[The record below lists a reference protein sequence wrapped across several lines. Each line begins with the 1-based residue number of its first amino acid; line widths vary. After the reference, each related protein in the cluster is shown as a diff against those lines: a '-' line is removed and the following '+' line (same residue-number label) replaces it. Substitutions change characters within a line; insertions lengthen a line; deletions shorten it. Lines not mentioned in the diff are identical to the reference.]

1 MAMYDWEEIEQPE
14 KLPDAGHIRTHL
26 EWLTAPARGDYDD
39 ALIEIAYES
48 ALGAGPNCA
57 RLFGLDEIE
66 DAVAFAAKI
75 NREKKVN
82 CYVGA
87 SLKAPDTD
95 RNRRSSGGDFY
106 VATAVPVDIDSDY
119 DAVRQRMAQAVD
131 DGLIVVTGLT
141 PSRRSQHWVRLV
153 EPCDDETEFGQSF
166 EALVLHVGADFKV
179 KDAARVMR
187 LGGTVSYPPPKKTAK
202 GYVIEQTSVVQ
213 NVKADSEDI
222 ATIIALPPGERAQ
235 QASVPRGPT
244 GQAAAGEIERSW
256 SGLVTDGRESHFRN
270 IVMRLIRQWQES
282 TGSDPE
288 AADIWG
294 EAWDTFTAST
304 DNRDG
309 RWTDQ
314 NGERELRKRLANT
327 LRRLRSG
334 HLARF
339 GLFSVETG
347 IGEDEAREVARKR
360 EETRREQREHRAE
373 VPPENPIPP
382 GEHLFKSSPEF
393 TANYVPAEY
402 LIEPLVQRG
411 YCYSFTAPTGHGKT
425 AIAMNLAACVG
436 LGRKFAGCETLK
448 GRVGYFAA
456 ENPTDVQARWI
467 VMQDALK
474 FTASDADV
482 YFAPL
487 TLDIEQHF
495 ATIEAEAVRVGGFDL
510 VIVDTSQAFFYGD
523 DENSNAEMVAHA
535 KKMRRLTTLPGN
547 PCAIVLCHP
556 LKNAA
561 KDNLLPR
568 GGGGFLAE
576 VDGNL
581 TAWKDEELV
590 VMHHAGKLRGPG
602 FPPINFEL
610 KSQTSERLKDAKG
623 RQLPSVLAVAMA
635 EDDYSRR
642 MVEQGSDQ
650 DKVLVL
656 LLSTKGKIS
665 VADICDK
672 CGWIGATG
680 IPNKGKAHRIIRQL
694 ISLKLIKQDRRGR
707 YVVTASGKAEIG
719 GKARALGIDGT
730 DEEDDEMAF

>member
-1 MAMYDWEEIEQPE
+1 MYDWEELE
-14 KLPDAGHIRTHL
+14 DAAKAPNLADIRAHL
-26 EWLTAPARGDYDD
+26 EWLVAPARGQYDD
-39 ALIEIAYES
+39 ALIEIAFES
-48 ALGAGPNCA
+48 NLGAGPNRA
-57 RLFGLDEIE
+57 RLFSLDELDE
-66 DAVAFAAKI
+66 AAAFAAKV
-75 NREKKVN
+75 NGQKVN
-82 CYVGA
+82 TYVGA
-87 SLKAPDTD
+87 SLKSPDTD
-95 RNRRSSGGDFY
+95 RAKRSSGGDFY
-106 VATAVPVDIDSDY
+106 VATAVPVDIDTDY

-153 EPCDDETEFGQSF
+153 TPCDDETEFGQAF
-166 EALVLHVGADFKV
+166 EALVSHVGADFKV

-187 LGGTVSYPPPKKTAK
+187 LGGTISYPPPKKASK
-202 GYVIEQTSVVQ
+202 GYVTELTTIVVNAQ
-213 NVKADSEDI
+213 AEPEAIDGI
-222 ATIIALPPGERAQ
+222 LALPAGERSFTPG
-235 QASVPRGPT
+235 ASRGPT

-256 SGLVTDGRESHFRN
+256 SGLVTDGRESHWRN
-270 IVMRLIRQWQES
+270 IVARLIRQWQED

-288 AADIWG
+288 AADIWQ
-294 EAWDTFTAST
+294 EAWETFTTST

-309 RWTDQ
+309 RWTNEAGQ
-314 NGERELRKRLANT
+314 RELRKRLANT
-327 LRRLRSG
+327 LRRLKSG

-339 GLFSVETG
+339 GLSSIETG
-347 IGEDEAREVARKR
+347 IGEAEAKEVARKR
-360 EETRREQREHRAE
+360 EETRREQRERRAE
-373 VPPENPIPP
+373 APTESPIPP
-382 GEHLFKSSPEF
+382 GDHLFKSSPEF
-393 TANYVPAEY
+393 TANYTPAEY
-402 LIEPLVQRG
+402 LVEPLVQRG

-474 FTASDADV
+474 FAAGDAEV

-495 ATIEAEAVRVGGFDL
+495 ATIEAEAQRVGGFDL

-547 PCAIVLCHP
+547 PCTIVLCHP

-610 KSQTSERLKDAKG
+610 KSQTSARLIDAKG

-656 LLSTKGKIS
+656 LLSTKGRIS

-672 CGWIGATG
+672 CGWVNGTG
-680 IPNKGKAHRIIRQL
+680 LPNKGKAHRIIRQL
-694 ISLKLIKQDRRGR
+694 LGLKLIKQDRRGR

-730 DEEDDEMAF
+730 DDDEDENAF